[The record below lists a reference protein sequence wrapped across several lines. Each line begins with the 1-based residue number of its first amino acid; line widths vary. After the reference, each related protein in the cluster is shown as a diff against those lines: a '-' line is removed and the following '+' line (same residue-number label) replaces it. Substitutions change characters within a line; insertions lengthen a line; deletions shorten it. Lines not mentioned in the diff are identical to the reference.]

1 MREQNKFQ
9 EIRDNDL
16 KLKKIGNENQYL
28 FKYENKKFDKL
39 ENKLKEINDLIK
51 KDIAFTNSLK
61 KWFYIYFIILYIL
74 YI

>member
-9 EIRDNDL
+9 EIRDKDL

-28 FKYENKKFDKL
+28 FKYENKNFDKL

-61 KWFYIYFIILYIL
+61 K
-74 YI
+74 